1 MIKVIVTG
9 ASGMVGEG
17 VLLECIRHPEVE
29 RIVVVGRRPCGV
41 VHEKV
46 KELLVRDFFNLT
58 SVESELK
65 GFDACFFCLGVSSIG
80 LKEPEY
86 TKLTYDLTLNFANLV
101 SRQNSGM
108 TFCYVSGA
116 GTDSTEKGRSMWA
129 RVKGRTEN
137 KLMTLPFKRALAFR
151 PGVMHPTPGMKNT
164 LPYYK
169 YFAWIWYLGRPIS
182 PSVFLRLSEVGT
194 AMINAAIHGSEKK
207 VLEARDIYALSRKV

>member
-1 MIKVIVTG
+1 MIKVIITG

-29 RIVVVGRRPCGV
+29 SIVVVGRRPCGV
-41 VHEKV
+41 VHQKV
-46 KELLVRDFFNLT
+46 KELLIPDFFALN
-58 SVESELK
+58 SIESELR

-86 TKLTYDLTLNFANLV
+86 TKLTYDLTMNFARLV
-101 SRQNSGM
+101 SKLNNNM

-116 GTDSTEKGRSMWA
+116 STDSSEKGRSMWA

-137 KLMTLPFKRALAFR
+137 ELMRLPFKQALAFR
-151 PGVMHPTPGMKNT
+151 PGIMHPTPGMKNT
-164 LPYYK
+164 LSYYK
-169 YFAWIWYLGRPIS
+169 YVGWIWYLGRPFS

-194 AMINAAIHGSEKK
+194 AMINAVIRGSEKK
-207 VLEARDIYALSRKV
+207 VLETKDIYALSTK